1 MVRCY
6 LTSHPLLPLL
16 LLPSVFTSIRV
27 FSSKL
32 AFCIRWPK
40 HWNCSFSVCPSDECS
55 GLISFRIGCF
65 DLLAVQGTLKSLLQH
80 HHLKASILWH
90 SVFFMVQLS
99 HLCMTPGKTM
109 ALTLHDQKCWCF
121 ENSFLI
127 SWGGS
132 FQSPECQKY
141 APCLGKRGMAPCD
154 GLLWATCAGQ
164 LFLWVTWN
172 YKCTL

>member
-80 HHLKASILWH
+80 HH
-90 SVFFMVQLS
+90 SVLS
-99 HLCMTPGKTM
+99 LLLEKNY
-109 ALTLHDQKCWCF
+109 LY
-121 ENSFLI
+121 LI
-127 SWGGS
+127 EG
-132 FQSPECQKY
+132 
-141 APCLGKRGMAPCD
+141 
-154 GLLWATCAGQ
+154 
-164 LFLWVTWN
+164 
-172 YKCTL
+172 